1 MPADIQRNLFGTA
14 RPGVLI
20 EPAPYVTVAMASATP
35 PPPLSDPRPT
45 GLAQR
50 SIGALKWN
58 YLGTGVKVTS
68 QLIIGIVLARLL
80 GPEPFGLIA
89 VAWLMLGLGNLIAD
103 SGLSVA
109 LIQKQT
115 ISARDIRYVF
125 TLQILAGLGLTL
137 LALMASPWIA
147 AFFGRA
153 DAVPVLRWM
162 SLLFVLQ
169 AFGQT
174 ATALLRRDLDH
185 KRVQLLQVFSY
196 LAAYLLLG
204 LPLAFSGWGV
214 WALVIA
220 QLTQTVLY
228 SAAAYLSVRHSL
240 TPTFRAE
247 QSGLFRFGSKVLGS
261 NLTSWGISYFD
272 SAIIGR
278 MLGMVDLG
286 FYNRSMNLLASPMNA
301 AVSTLQG
308 VLLPFYSRLQGR
320 TGDARDTYLAT
331 ICFLSAILAPAFA
344 AIAAIPETT
353 MLAVYGQQWQAAA
366 VLITPLALAMP
377 INAMLALGGPM
388 MQGMGRAGMEAVS
401 QGVGL
406 IVLIIAVI
414 AAARISL
421 AAVAWAVLGVY
432 LLRAWLVTR
441 LAAGLVFA
449 PASAFLRAL
458 VGPLLLAVLAF
469 SLAWSADHW
478 LAASLSHP
486 GVRFIVVMGAAAI
499 TVMFAIGLWGRWIFC
514 AEAKTLMHKARPHLA
529 PRMGSLLLRWSGT

>member
-1 MPADIQRNLFGTA
+1 M
-14 RPGVLI
+14 
-20 EPAPYVTVAMASATP
+20 APATP

-153 DAVPVLRWM
+153 DAVAVLRWM

-240 TPTFRAE
+240 MPTFRAE

-377 INAMLALGGPM
+377 VNAMLALGGPM

-441 LAAGLVFA
+441 LAAGLVLA
-449 PASAFLRAL
+449 PASALLRAL
-458 VGPLLLAVLAF
+458 VGPLLLAALAA
-469 SLAWSADHW
+469 SLTWSADHW

-514 AEAKTLMHKARPHLA
+514 AEARTLMHKARPHLA

>member
-20 EPAPYVTVAMASATP
+20 EPAPHVTVAMAPATP

-115 ISARDIRYVF
+115 ISARDICYVF

>member
-1 MPADIQRNLFGTA
+1 MS
-14 RPGVLI
+14 
-20 EPAPYVTVAMASATP
+20 ESAPPPHSSATVT
-35 PPPLSDPRPT
+35 T

-58 YLGTGVKVTS
+58 YLGTGVKVGS

-109 LIQKQT
+109 LIQKQQ

-125 TLQILAGLGLTL
+125 TLQMLAGLALTL
-137 LALMASPWIA
+137 LAVIASPWIA

-162 SLLFVLQ
+162 SLLFVFQ
-169 AFGQT
+169 AFGQS
-174 ATALLRRDLDH
+174 ATALLRRDLNH

-196 LAAYLLLG
+196 LTAYLLLG

-220 QLTQTVLY
+220 QLTQSILY
-228 SAAAYLSVRHSL
+228 AAAAYLSVRHSL
-240 TPTFRAE
+240 LPTFRAG
-247 QSGLFRFGSKVLGS
+247 QTGLFRFGSKILGS

-286 FYNRSMNLLASPMNA
+286 FYNRSMNLLSSPMNA

-308 VLLPFYSRLQGR
+308 VLLPFYSRIQGR
-320 TGDARDTYLAT
+320 TDDARDTYLAT
-331 ICFLSAILAPAFA
+331 MCFLSAVLAPAFA
-344 AIAAIPETT
+344 AIAAIPDTT

-377 INAMLALGGPM
+377 VNAMLALGGPM
-388 MQGMGRAGMEAVS
+388 MQGLGRAGMEATS
-401 QGVGL
+401 QGIGL
-406 IVLIIAVI
+406 IVLVVAVI
-414 AAARISL
+414 IAARISL

-441 LAAGLVFA
+441 LAAGLVLA
-449 PASAFLRAL
+449 PASALLRAL
-458 VGPLLLAVLAF
+458 MGPVLLAALAA
-469 SLAWSADHW
+469 LLTWSADHW
-478 LAASLSHP
+478 LAAALPHP
-486 GVRFIVVMGAAAI
+486 GWRFVVVIGAVAVIVMLV
-499 TVMFAIGLWGRWIFC
+499 IGMWGRWIFC

>member
-1 MPADIQRNLFGTA
+1 MSVSP
-14 RPGVLI
+14 
-20 EPAPYVTVAMASATP
+20 TP
-35 PPPLSDPRPT
+35 QPPSNTLSS
-45 GLAQR
+45 GLARR

-58 YLGTGVKVTS
+58 YLGTGVKIAS
-68 QLIIGIVLARLL
+68 QLVIGIVLARLL

-89 VAWLMLGLGNLIAD
+89 IAWLMLGLGNLIAD

-109 LIQKQT
+109 LIQKPQ

-125 TLQILAGLGLTL
+125 TVQMLAGLALTL
-137 LALMASPWIA
+137 LAVIASPWIA

-153 DAVPVLRWM
+153 DAAHVLGWM

-204 LPLAFSGWGV
+204 LPLAFSGLGV

-220 QLTQTVLY
+220 QLTQTILY
-228 SAAAYLSVRHSL
+228 STVAYLSVRHSL
-240 TPTFRAE
+240 FPTFRAE
-247 QSGLFRFGSKVLGS
+247 QSGLFRFGSKILGS

-278 MLGMVDLG
+278 MLGMVELG

-320 TGDARDTYLAT
+320 TGDARDTYVAT
-331 ICFLSAILAPAFA
+331 ICFLSAVLAPAFA

-377 INAMLALGGPM
+377 VNAMLALGGPM
-388 MQGMGRAGMEAVS
+388 MQGLGRAGMEAAS

-441 LAAGLVFA
+441 LAAGLVLA

-458 VGPLLLAVLAF
+458 VGPVLLAVLAA
-469 SLAWSADHW
+469 SLTWSADHW
-478 LAASLSHP
+478 LAASLTHP
-486 GVRFIVVMGAAAI
+486 GVRFVVVMGAAAI
-499 TVMFAIGLWGRWIFC
+499 TVMLAIGLWGRWIFC